1 MKKEMSA
8 FDVRS
13 VVTELSSLEGA
24 HMDKIHH
31 WGGSVLFRFNVQG
44 QGKRE
49 LLFADRKWL
58 FCPSTKPDTPTM
70 PTTFASFL
78 RKYVDNARVNGVRQ
92 VGFDRIVEIS
102 MSKSDGDY
110 SLIFEMFGGGN
121 VLLVKDGTILN
132 CLVQKTWRDRK
143 TRPGE
148 PYVTP
153 KSRFDPTES
162 TEEEFVASFRS
173 SDADAVRTL
182 ATAVNLGGQY
192 AEEVCRRAGIDK
204 SVPAAQVSDDELAR
218 MYAEMRGI
226 VESVLNDPR
235 PTAYLRDGAI
245 DDFAPV
251 ELVSHSD
258 LEPKAFS
265 TMSEIVE
272 TYLRETGEAAEEAY
286 VDPAVEKMMKRI
298 SKQEETLD
306 EYSEQEREHRMDAEA
321 LYTDYQRASEL
332 LSVLSEQSAKLTW
345 EKLSEG
351 AAKIPFVESIDPA
364 KHTVRAQLGGRWM
377 TLDWDK
383 GVDANAS
390 DLYQKGK
397 DVGEKAKRAK
407 EALDQSR
414 EELAK
419 IQKGI
424 DRERALAAERAQP
437 TKQFWFERYKWF
449 ITTGGRLV
457 IAGRDAHSNDN
468 IVKKHLK
475 EGDLYAHADVHG
487 APSVIIKDGAKA
499 SDAELRQACQFA
511 ITQSK
516 AWIAALSEGGAFWV
530 YPDQVSKTPNP
541 GEFVPRGA
549 FIVRGKRNYE
559 YHLPMEL
566 TIGEIYHEGA
576 RKVMCGPS
584 DCFPDCDRY
593 MVIRPGKPKSGRKA
607 NEIAKRFDVPEEEIS
622 RILPPGDVE
631 VVREVWPKPD
641 EDEERSSPRGDPH
654 RPDLCA
660 VLRDGVHGDRAAP
673 DQIDVRV
680 RREARGAHRVLYGGP
695 GGDVQGRARERYHGH
710 GSPIP
715 LFGHILKYC
724 NMRYLST
731 VNRPVISWHRRM
743 STGWGSSASSG
754 PS

>member
-70 PTTFASFL
+70 PTAFASFL
-78 RKYVDNARVNGVRQ
+78 RKYIDNARVNGVRQ
-92 VGFDRIVEIS
+92 VGFDRIVEILL
-102 MSKSDGDY
+102 SKSDGDY
-110 SLIFEMFGGGN
+110 RLVFEMFGGGN
-121 VLLVKDGTILN
+121 VLLVKDGTIQN

-162 TEEEFVASFRS
+162 SEEEFVTSFRS
-173 SDADAVRTL
+173 SDADTVRTL

-192 AEEVCRRAGIDK
+192 AEEVCTRAGVDK
-204 SVPAAQVSDDELAR
+204 SLPASQVGDDDLRR

-226 VESVLNDPR
+226 VETVMNEPH

-245 DDFAPV
+245 EDFAPV
-251 ELVSHSD
+251 ILQSRSD
-258 LEPKAFS
+258 LEARPFQ
-265 TMSEIVE
+265 TLSEVVE

-306 EYSEQEREHRMDAEA
+306 EYTLQEQEHRANAEA
-321 LYTDYQRASEL
+321 LYTDYQKASEL
-332 LSVLSEQSAKLTW
+332 LSVLAEQSRRLTW
-345 EKLSEG
+345 ERLSEG

-390 DLYQKGK
+390 DLYQRGK

-414 EELAK
+414 EELAR

-424 DRERALAAERAQP
+424 DREKALAAERAQP

-487 APSVIIKDGAKA
+487 APSVIIKDGATA
-499 SDAELRQACQFA
+499 SQEELRQACLFA

-530 YPDQVSKTPNP
+530 FPDQVSKTPNP

-566 TIGEIYHEGA
+566 VIGEVYHEGA
-576 RKVMCGPS
+576 RKVMCGPAE
-584 DCFPDCDRY
+584 CFAGCDKY
-593 MVIRPGKPKSGRKA
+593 MVIRPGKPKSGRRA

-622 RILPPGDVE
+622 RIIPPGDVE
-631 VVREVWPKPD
+631 VVREVWPRPD
-641 EDEERSSPRGDPH
+641 EEDERSSSRCDPH
-654 RPDLCA
+654 GADLRSIGRDRVHRNGA
-660 VLRDGVHGDRAAP
+660 ASDEIDEGVGDVPRSPHGILDGHPLRDVHDRTGDRYPVQTSTSAVP
-673 DQIDVRV
+673 
-680 RREARGAHRVLYGGP
+680 YG
-695 GGDVQGRARERYHGH
+695 R
-710 GSPIP
+710 
-715 LFGHILKYC
+715 HILK
-724 NMRYLST
+724 
-731 VNRPVISWHRRM
+731 
-743 STGWGSSASSG
+743 
-754 PS
+754 